1 MVNEHL
7 KEKVKNKLSITWDDD
22 NTERRIETM
31 MEDAAIELNHILG
44 AEADYSAPGMERS
57 LYLNYCLYIWNG
69 IKEEFKKA
77 YIRDIYMVRHK
88 NEVKEYETK
97 NESLQ

>member
-31 MEDAAIELNHILG
+31 MEDAEIELNHILG

-69 IKEEFKKA
+69 IKEEFKKT
-77 YIRDIYMVRHK
+77 YIRDIYMVRHR
-88 NEVKEYETK
+88 NEVKEYEDK
-97 NESLQ
+97 NESL